1 MFRKTGIQDWGSCIQ
16 IECRADA
23 GDWLDNMTHRRV
35 PLFIRLLLS
44 GFNPHQCAAASAE
57 ELPY

>member
-35 PLFIRLLLS
+35 PLFIRFCVPDLTHI
-44 GFNPHQCAAASAE
+44 NARID
-57 ELPY
+57 